1 MLLAL
6 LAGTVMRIGEA
17 AGLHV
22 DDVDLTNCVI
32 TIRRAV
38 WKGRERSPK
47 TENAMRAIDIDA
59 DLAEM
64 LRGHMG
70 EKTGRVFESQTGSPI
85 SGNNILERVL
95 HPLLEKLA
103 IPKAGLHAFRH
114 SRVTQLRTNGTLGG
128 FADAV
133 DWAFL
138 FANDRPI
145 FPHGSRVGV
154 STAGRKQSGTQSCW
168 AGEITLVGPKWTQ
181 FLEEPEGC
189 N

>member
-114 SRVTQLRTNGTLGG
+114 SRVTQLRTNGTLGDLQMQWIG
-128 FADAV
+128 HSS
-133 DWAFL
+133 L
-138 FANDRPI
+138 RTTDRYS
-145 FPHGSRVGV
+145 HTDQELEYRRQAASK
-154 STAGRKQSGTQSCW
+154 A
-168 AGEITLVGPKWTQ
+168 ALNLVGPGK
-181 FLEEPEGC
+181 
-189 N
+189 